1 MRSSSNLAQEHVANT
16 SIVPTSNLFV
26 SIQRRNN
33 QIKQKPLEIRISYF
47 DRIIQNEITD
57 TVFCTFCIFDDLSGF
72 QVIDLL
78 KQKLC
83 FKIP

>member
-33 QIKQKPLEIRISYF
+33 QIKQ
-47 DRIIQNEITD
+47 
-57 TVFCTFCIFDDLSGF
+57 
-72 QVIDLL
+72 
-78 KQKLC
+78 
-83 FKIP
+83 